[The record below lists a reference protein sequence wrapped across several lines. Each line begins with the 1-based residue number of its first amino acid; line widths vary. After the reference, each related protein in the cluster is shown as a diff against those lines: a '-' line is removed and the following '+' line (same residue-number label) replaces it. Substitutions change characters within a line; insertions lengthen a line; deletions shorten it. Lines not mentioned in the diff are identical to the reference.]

1 MPAAEVLLDSNV
13 LVYALPRAPEEP
25 AKQAR
30 ARELIAD
37 SDFGLSVQVLQ
48 EVFVTATR
56 KLAVPLAPA
65 AALRF
70 LEPFLAFPI
79 VHGSVGLFR
88 EAVRLSIRF
97 QIHYY
102 DAAIVAAALELGA
115 RTVFSEDLGH
125 RQDYGGVQVINP
137 FHDLAAPP
145 ASKKF
150 HVPHTPRP

>member
-1 MPAAEVLLDSNV
+1 MPAVEALLDSNV

-30 ARELIAD
+30 ARELIATTQ
-37 SDFGLSVQVLQ
+37 FGLSFQVFQ

-70 LEPFLAFPI
+70 LQPFLVFPFAGGTI
-79 VHGSVGLFR
+79 GLFHD
-88 EAVRLSIRF
+88 AARLSVRF

-102 DAAIVAAALELGA
+102 DAAILAAARELGA
-115 RTVFSEDLGH
+115 AVVYSEDMAHG
-125 RQDYGGVQVINP
+125 QDYDGVKVINP
-137 FHDLAAPP
+137 FHGLAPVAAP
-145 ASKKF
+145 
-150 HVPHTPRP
+150 